1 MDPLTPLDTLCRII
15 LRAREYEAQTA
26 TDYDGNETADTVDDE
41 DEGTLSVLDD
51 TINDSVEEELQ
62 AAFEDL
68 GEDQLAEVIAFC
80 WVGQGTY
87 EAADWDEAME
97 EAQALV
103 SEGAQGA
110 IAELLDQPM
119 LASVLESGLA
129 AFDLSCDGIGDAQ
142 LAAERIERDPLP
154 RPAQITVKRRGR
166 RCRAVA
172 ARSPFASPAMS
183 ASRDLGRDLVLDGDV
198 RTPAA
203 AVLRAEQA
211 VQALGELVA
220 NAVEVGRDDA
230 IGDPAA
236 EVHQAVDRRARRLC
250 LWRTRPAPERTSG
263 SADGGRAWNMVRCA
277 GTWLRSAG

>member
-15 LRAREYEAQTA
+15 LRGREYEAQTA

-68 GEDQLAEVIAFC
+68 GEDQLAEVVAFC

-97 EAQALV
+97 EAQSLV
-103 SEGAQGA
+103 SEGADGA

-129 AFDLSCDGIGDAQ
+129 AFDLSCDGIGD
-142 LAAERIERDPLP
+142 L
-154 RPAQITVKRRGR
+154 
-166 RCRAVA
+166 
-172 ARSPFASPAMS
+172 S
-183 ASRDLGRDLVLDGDV
+183 
-198 RTPAA
+198 
-203 AVLRAEQA
+203 
-211 VQALGELVA
+211 
-220 NAVEVGRDDA
+220 
-230 IGDPAA
+230 
-236 EVHQAVDRRARRLC
+236 
-250 LWRTRPAPERTSG
+250 
-263 SADGGRAWNMVRCA
+263 
-277 GTWLRSAG
+277 